1 MSFQDG
7 NASTGPVA
15 AGERIETLD
24 VLRGFAL
31 LWIFTFNVFIFSGYD
46 FLAPE
51 QQRALATYPLDK
63 TVSFLRTVLIQN
75 KGLGIFSF
83 LFGLG
88 LGLIASRAEQ
98 AGRAVVPLILRRQ
111 AVLLAI
117 GLAHAILLWGGDI
130 LVPYALVGLL
140 LLPLFRT
147 SPRTL
152 LTAAVVVYLL
162 PIPLYALSIA
172 LNPPDPYTAA
182 VAWTGESNL
191 YGIWSNGFTKGDYA
205 QVVQG
210 NLAFLAMWW
219 TMFVLNLYWPDVL
232 GMFLLG
238 LFVHRIRLIERIEAD
253 PSLLRGKWIVSAGI
267 VGVAGNVVV
276 AILTARGAYYPYS
289 TAGLVL
295 TVVQYT
301 TVPLLCFFYVA
312 GLTWLFQRPAWR
324 QRLKP
329 LVAAGRM
336 TLTNYLLQSL
346 FCILIFYGIGLGLFG
361 KIGAALVVAVAWM
374 IYLLELLFSRW
385 WWSRGFAFGPVEWLW
400 RRLSYGRGVKFI
412 KVRPHEVDKAA

>member
-1 MSFQDG
+1 MSLQDG
-7 NASTGPVA
+7 SAGPVA
-15 AGERIETLD
+15 ASERIETLD

-31 LWIFTFNVFIFSGYD
+31 LWIFGFNVFIFSGYD
-46 FLAPE
+46 FLSPE
-51 QQRALATYPLDK
+51 QARALPTYPLDK
-63 TVSFLRTVLIQN
+63 AVSFLRTVLIQN

-111 AVLLAI
+111 GVLLAI

-130 LVPYALVGLL
+130 LVPYALVGLI
-140 LLPLFRT
+140 LLPLLRT
-147 SPRTL
+147 SPRVL

-162 PIPLYALSIA
+162 PIPLYALSIV

-182 VAWTGESNL
+182 VAWTGEPNL
-191 YGIWSNGFTKGDYA
+191 YGIWSKGFTQGDYA
-205 QVVQG
+205 DVVQG
-210 NLAFLAMWW
+210 NLAFVAMWW

-238 LFVHRIRLIERIEAD
+238 LFAHRIRLLERVEAD
-253 PSLLRGKWIVSAGI
+253 PSLLRGKWILWAGI

-276 AILTARGAYYPYS
+276 AILTSRGVYYPFS
-289 TAGLVL
+289 KGGLVL
-295 TVVQYT
+295 TAVQYT

-312 GLTWLFQRPAWR
+312 GLTWLFQRPVWQR
-324 QRLKP
+324 RLKP
-329 LVAAGRM
+329 LVAVGRM

-346 FCILIFYGIGLGLFG
+346 LCILVFYNIGLGLFG
-361 KIGAALVVAVAWM
+361 KVGAALVVAIAGG
-374 IYLLELLFSRW
+374 IYVLELLFSRL

-400 RRLSYGRGVKFI
+400 RRLSYGGGVQPL
-412 KVRPHEVDKAA
+412 KVQPHAVDKVA